1 MRMLSNGFAVSLAEV
16 LLALHLS
23 RLVLFVVVVV
33 RLARRIECSENW
45 KWAQRTKEWNWT
57 RDEIFRSTSS
67 KTTKLLSKKE
77 RRRRRKK
84 ARILWQW
91 KRCSIHFNDT
101 AFPFFLLPSFHS
113 CFTFTFFPHETRLPN
128 FLRFLLCD
136 VLFHFHFMFF
146 FYCSSFLDEIELAT
160 QSGYTRKHLDA
171 FFASG
176 RRSWRRRWRRK
187 TVMDVWWRDE
197 RRENIQ
203 KKVKKK
209 KCEVNVRDIV
219 FNALV
224 HLDYHYADCV
234 CICLMY
240 HVLHGIARVCSSDR
254 IAMADWNDC
263 TSSCMK
269 SEEEGRERKI
279 HCIAFG
285 WKWKSGRVERDKS
298 EKFQSR
304 EFPKIRARARNR
316 IHKKNDFKTVSAS
329 VLMLRLSVCR
339 WFELMRMRQFDRWE
353 LIDLSTAKCIMLSFR
368 MKPQNRYMTV
378 NTQATRLCTAW
389 ETEINRRLN
398 SDSLSVDSSI

>member
-1 MRMLSNGFAVSLAEV
+1 MPMEPKSTGIMAEMSRWCAASLYVNCNAEIGV
-16 LLALHLS
+16 RHERTQSILCRVRIKHHHL
-23 RLVLFVVVVV
+23 
-33 RLARRIECSENW
+33 RRNAQTIKKAMYIECACCRMVFSKFGWSAPRTPSQPFSAFRCCCRSIGEANRMFG
-45 KWAQRTKEWNWT
+45 KLKMSQCTKEWNWT

-101 AFPFFLLPSFHS
+101 AFPFFLLPSSHS

-171 FFASG
+171 FFAS
-176 RRSWRRRWRRK
+176 RRWSWRRRWRRK

-209 KCEVNVRDIV
+209 CEVNVRDIV

-234 CICLMY
+234 YMLDVSCFAWHCTG
-240 HVLHGIARVCSSDR
+240 VLVGSHCDGWLKWLHEFVHEIG
-254 IAMADWNDC
+254 
-263 TSSCMK
+263 
-269 SEEEGRERKI
+269 GRGQRTQNSL
-279 HCIAFG
+279 HC
-285 WKWKSGRVERDKS
+285 
-298 EKFQSR
+298 
-304 EFPKIRARARNR
+304 
-316 IHKKNDFKTVSAS
+316 
-329 VLMLRLSVCR
+329 
-339 WFELMRMRQFDRWE
+339 
-353 LIDLSTAKCIMLSFR
+353 FR
-368 MKPQNRYMTV
+368 MKMEK
-378 NTQATRLCTAW
+378 W
-389 ETEINRRLN
+389 ESRAR
-398 SDSLSVDSSI
+398 